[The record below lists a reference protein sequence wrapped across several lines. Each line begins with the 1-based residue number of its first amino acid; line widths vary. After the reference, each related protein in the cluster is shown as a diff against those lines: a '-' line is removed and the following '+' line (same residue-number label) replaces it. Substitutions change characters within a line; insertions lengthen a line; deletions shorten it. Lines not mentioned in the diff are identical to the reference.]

1 MLFNNI
7 CSATV
12 SGNKRGLYIDP
23 RNCQTFVNVTKAEN
37 YRYIDLKG
45 VNSIHIY
52 RHDNGKFF
60 IAQAGGYTCER
71 GLFCDLYDESGNVY
85 DNSGKMIKEAAKK

>member
-1 MLFNNI
+1 MLFDNI

-37 YRYIDLKG
+37 YKYIDFEG
-45 VNSIHIY
+45 VNEVHIY
-52 RHDNGKFF
+52 RYNSGKFF
-60 IAQAGGYTCER
+60 IAQAGGYSCER
-71 GLFCDLYDESGNVY
+71 GLFCDLYDECGNTY
-85 DNSGKMIKEAAKK
+85 DTNGKMIKEAAEK